1 MLTKVV
7 LIIDKRKEQS
17 TKYKKI
23 LENNDIS
30 VFVADNFA
38 TSLNLMNEFEPD
50 LILISDSIDFNVKE
64 AIKQIRVLTYNT
76 RPAIVSL

>member
-7 LIIDKRKEQS
+7 LIIDKRIEQS

-30 VFVADNFA
+30 VFTAADFA
-38 TSLNLMNEFEPD
+38 SALNIMNSFEPD
-50 LILISDSIDFNVKE
+50 LILISDSLDFD
-64 AIKQIRVLTYNT
+64 IKKVIEQIRILTYNT
-76 RPAIVSL
+76 